1 MTVAFIHGFLLAV
14 GLILPLGAQ
23 NMFVFTQGAIQR
35 SRSGWLPVVVL
46 AGLCDTL
53 LITLAVGGVSVAVLS
68 LTWLKTLLVGI
79 GVLFLGYVGWLTW
92 NSGAAV
98 SGEMEE
104 SLEWPLRRKI
114 VFTMSVSLLNPHAIL
129 DTVGV
134 IGTSSLSY
142 TGNERLVFALAC
154 ILVSWLWFFMLANAG
169 RLLRTLDGTGR
180 VFAMFNRVSAVIM
193 WVSGIYMVMN
203 LFSS

>member
-1 MTVAFIHGFLLAV
+1 MTVAFIHGFLSAV

-92 NSGAAV
+92 N
-98 SGEMEE
+98 
-104 SLEWPLRRKI
+104 
-114 VFTMSVSLLNPHAIL
+114 T
-129 DTVGV
+129 
-134 IGTSSLSY
+134 
-142 TGNERLVFALAC
+142 
-154 ILVSWLWFFMLANAG
+154 
-169 RLLRTLDGTGR
+169 TL
-180 VFAMFNRVSAVIM
+180 I
-193 WVSGIYMVMN
+193 
-203 LFSS
+203 

>member
-1 MTVAFIHGFLLAV
+1 MTVAFIHGFLLAF

-35 SRSGWLPVVVL
+35 SRSGRLPVVVL

-92 NSGAAV
+92 N
-98 SGEMEE
+98 
-104 SLEWPLRRKI
+104 
-114 VFTMSVSLLNPHAIL
+114 T
-129 DTVGV
+129 
-134 IGTSSLSY
+134 
-142 TGNERLVFALAC
+142 
-154 ILVSWLWFFMLANAG
+154 
-169 RLLRTLDGTGR
+169 TL
-180 VFAMFNRVSAVIM
+180 I
-193 WVSGIYMVMN
+193 
-203 LFSS
+203 